1 MSEISLIDRRR
12 VLGSCDNGVLA
23 RTDESLK
30 KS

>member
-1 MSEISLIDRRR
+1 LIDRRR

-23 RTDESLK
+23 RADQKLK